1 MGFEHHL
8 QQGRQRFDFAHGF
21 EAAGDVLDMI
31 EHVMEQQVFCQ
42 QGFSNLHAVML
53 RYRNRSISM
62 NHATAAMFYPNR
74 SNSVKPRMNTD
85 VDGFSFLPTLM
96 VTSAC

>member
-1 MGFEHHL
+1 
-8 QQGRQRFDFAHGF
+8 
-21 EAAGDVLDMI
+21 
-31 EHVMEQQVFCQ
+31 
-42 QGFSNLHAVML
+42 
-53 RYRNRSISM
+53 M